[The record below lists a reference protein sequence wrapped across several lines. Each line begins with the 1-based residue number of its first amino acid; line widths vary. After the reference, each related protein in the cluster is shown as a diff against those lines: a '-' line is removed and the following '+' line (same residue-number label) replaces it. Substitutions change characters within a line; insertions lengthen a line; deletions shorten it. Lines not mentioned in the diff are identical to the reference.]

1 MDHTVDGEQWV
12 ERGWVRVVEFLY
24 NNDVTT
30 ELNIVSVPR
39 EISESGYEGYERLGT
54 QSQFLE
60 ETGLTENQAILELD
74 YLRSQDLVD
83 LFQPFEASE
92 FGVNRLT
99 AEGFSVAHDIQRTKR
114 EERWRNQ
121 NSFINLV
128 LTVATGVLAASAI
141 VQGILA
147 YDDSTGVT
155 QQLIF
160 VTYASI
166 SVVLALLMLGRRGY
180 AGPDLWG

>member
-1 MDHTVDGEQWV
+1 MDRTVDGEEWV

-30 ELNIVSVPR
+30 ELNIVSVPG
-39 EISESGYEGYERLGT
+39 EISGNGYEGYERLGS
-54 QSQFLE
+54 QSRFLE
-60 ETGLTENQAILELD
+60 ETGLTEDQAMLELE
-74 YLRSQDLVD
+74 YLRKQNLVD
-83 LFQPFEASE
+83 LFQPFEESE

-99 AEGFSVAHDIQRTKR
+99 SDGFSVAHDIQRTKR
-114 EERWRNQ
+114 EEQWRNQ

-147 YDDSTGVT
+147 YYDSTGVT

-160 VTYASI
+160 VTYAAISI
-166 SVVLALLMLGRRGY
+166 VLALLMLGRRGY